1 MARYLRKRLLI
12 YLVILF
18 GVSIAV
24 FVLMMSM
31 PGDPYSWMLM
41 DPNVDPAYVQR
52 KLEELGL
59 NDPIHIQYIKW
70 LGRILHGDFGYALEG
85 QATLDLVSQ
94 ALKNTLLLTIPA
106 FLLSTLLAVLLGIWS
121 AMSASRHKVL
131 DRLVTLGTF
140 LEVSIPTFFL
150 ALILIKWYGYDLKLL
165 PVSGLKTLRV
175 NYTGL
180 RYVLDVA
187 RHMILPVFVLTLTQ
201 TSGMLRYM
209 RSAMI
214 DILNQDYI
222 RTAQAKGMTWRRAVW
237 THGLRNALISVIT
250 VFCMR
255 LPGILSGAL
264 FTETVFVWPGIGTL
278 NYNSILNRDYAVIIT
293 ITMILAVVILATNLL
308 ADILYAVADPRIRL
322 GGMKNE

>member
-1 MARYLRKRLLI
+1 MRKRLLI

-52 KLEELGL
+52 KLDELGL

-106 FLLSTLLAVLLGIWS
+106 FLLSTLFAVLLGIWS
-121 AMSASRHKVL
+121 AMSASGNKIL

-150 ALILIKWYGYDLKLL
+150 ALILIKWFGYDLKLL

-175 NYTGL
+175 HYTGL

-187 RHMILPVFVLTLTQ
+187 KHMILPVFVLTLTQ

-222 RTAQAKGMTWRRAVW
+222 RTAQAKGMTWRRAIW

-255 LPGILSGAL
+255 LPGIISGAL

-293 ITMILAVVILATNLL
+293 ITMILAMVILATNLL

-322 GGMKNE
+322 GGGAKE